1 MLGMDDRTHGKLGAT
16 PAWADCLKPMAIS
29 AQQFLATLHCPLPV
43 NGGARENW
51 PRAGLEA
58 MAAGVP
64 IVAQDDW
71 GWREMIEHGVT
82 GFLGSD
88 DCELAHYAAMLAYD
102 EELRLR
108 VIEAARE
115 RLVTELANPAKIWAG
130 WQRLFDSLSTETRDD
145 HDRHYDLAQSP
156 QARQLLR
163 ADDSSS
169 ATQLVGYG
177 A

>member
-1 MLGMDDRTHGKLGAT
+1 
-16 PAWADCLKPMAIS
+16 
-29 AQQFLATLHCPLPV
+29 
-43 NGGARENW
+43 
-51 PRAGLEA
+51 

-64 IVAQDDW
+64 IVAQHDW

-88 DCELAHYAAMLAYD
+88 DCELAHYAAILAHD

-108 VIEAARE
+108 VIETARE

-145 HDRHYDLAQSP
+145 HDRHYHLAQSP
-156 QARQLLR
+156 QTSELLR

-169 ATQLVGYG
+169 ATELVGYG